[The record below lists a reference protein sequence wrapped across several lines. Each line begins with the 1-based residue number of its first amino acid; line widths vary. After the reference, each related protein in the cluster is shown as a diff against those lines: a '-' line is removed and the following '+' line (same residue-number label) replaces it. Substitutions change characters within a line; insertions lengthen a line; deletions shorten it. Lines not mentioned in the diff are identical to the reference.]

1 MPLFY
6 ILPMRTYLLVI
17 KFVLW
22 IPIVLISISIYYVL
36 YLINAGLYHL
46 SKFIADNTFRSFVR
60 DIRQSSEGTII
71 EKKIKET
78 IKKYDDE
85 EEQ

>member
-1 MPLFY
+1 
-6 ILPMRTYLLVI
+6 MRTKLFVI
-17 KFVLW
+17 KFILW
-22 IPIVLISISIYYVL
+22 IPIVLISVSIYYVL
-36 YLINAGLYHL
+36 YLMNAGLYRL
-46 SKFIADNTFRSFVR
+46 AKFIADNTFRNFVR

>member
-1 MPLFY
+1 M
-6 ILPMRTYLLVI
+6 
-17 KFVLW
+17 
-22 IPIVLISISIYYVL
+22 
-36 YLINAGLYHL
+36 NAGLYRL
-46 SKFIADNTFRSFVR
+46 AKFIADNTFRNFVR

>member
-1 MPLFY
+1 
-6 ILPMRTYLLVI
+6 MRTNLLVI
-17 KFVLW
+17 KFILW
-22 IPIVLISISIYYVL
+22 IPIVLISVSIYYVL
-36 YLINAGLYHL
+36 YLMNAGLYRL
-46 SKFIADNTFRSFVR
+46 AKFVADNTFRNFVR
-60 DIRQSSEGTII
+60 DIRQSSKGTIL